1 MKTFFDGDF
10 TSTGGR
16 SHLIF
21 WLCVWWLSACH
32 PAQNT
37 QPPAPKESYR
47 FNTRTVQ
54 SERYIS
60 TINIPVDI
68 TTTEVAR
75 QINAR
80 LQGLIY
86 EDDSLEGDDF
96 ACNVWKRAP
105 IRVEAGTDTL
115 HFYVPLKIWA
125 KFGYGFKPL
134 GMDLSQYKTTDFE
147 VDVHFST
154 RFSVSP
160 DWTART
166 ETEWKGFDWVTK
178 PTIKFG
184 PVSFPIASLV
194 GKILNNK
201 QQTITQGID
210 EAVRKNVDIRS
221 YVIQAWNTA
230 LQPYQLSEKYRSWLK
245 LIPLE
250 LMMTPLVTT
259 GTHVRATIGIRAY
272 TETVFGDRPPVR
284 AVSDVP
290 NLRLV
295 AKVPD
300 DFRIGLIAH
309 LTHAEARR
317 LLTDTIVGKTFTF
330 QEGRYQVE
338 VLDVD
343 LYGSNEQLIIK
354 ATVRGSL
361 DGIVYFRG
369 TPYYDPEKKTLELR
383 NFDYDLQTRSLLL
396 RTANWFLQGR
406 FARQLQDAFRF
417 PIGEQLNLAQR
428 QVQAAVSRRVV
439 YKGVTLNGTLR
450 EIRPEGV
457 YLTPEDIVAVV
468 FAQGYLTLS
477 VEGL

>member
-1 MKTFFDGDF
+1 MRPLRDC
-10 TSTGGR
+10 
-16 SHLIF
+16 L
-21 WLCVWWLSACH
+21 WLLFLGLCACQ
-32 PAQNT
+32 PTQTT
-37 QPPAPKESYR
+37 QPQAPKESYR
-47 FNTRTVQ
+47 FNTRDVQ

-68 TTTEVAR
+68 TTAEVTR

-80 LQGLIY
+80 LQGLLY
-86 EDDSLEGDDF
+86 EDDSLETDDF
-96 ACNVWKRAP
+96 ACKVWKRAP
-105 IRVEAGTDTL
+105 IRVEAVTDSL

-125 KFGYGFKPL
+125 KFGYGFRPL
-134 GMDLSQYKTTDFE
+134 GMNLSQYKDTDFE

-154 RFSVSP
+154 RFSIAP

-166 ETEWKGFDWVTK
+166 ETEWKGFDWVSK

-184 PVSFPIASLV
+184 PVSFPITAIV

-201 QQTITQGID
+201 QQTITKGID
-210 EAVRKNVDIRS
+210 ESVRKNVEIRS
-221 YVIQAWNTA
+221 HVIQAWNSA

-259 GTHVRATIGIRAY
+259 GTHIRATIGIKAY
-272 TETVFGDRPPVR
+272 TETVFGERPSVRPVN
-284 AVSDVP
+284 DVP
-290 NLRLV
+290 DLKLV
-295 AKVPD
+295 PRVPD

-317 LLTDTIVGKTFTF
+317 LLADTIVGKTFTF
-330 QEGRYQVE
+330 QEGRYRVE

-361 DGIVYFRG
+361 DGVVYFRG
-369 TPYYDPEKKTLELR
+369 TPYYDAQQKTLELR

-417 PIGEQLNLAQR
+417 PIGEQLNAAQR
-428 QVQAAVSRRVV
+428 QVQAAVNKRVV
-439 YKGVTLNGTLR
+439 YKGMTLNGTLR
-450 EIRPEGV
+450 EVRPEGV

-468 FAQGYLTLS
+468 FAQGRLTLS